1 MSDTILV
8 TFHWKGDTAELQER
22 YNQVLEHVVAVSPA
36 RPLVHLAAPVA
47 DGFKVFDVWTNEEI
61 ARRMVENPEF
71 NLKLKD
77 FGLGDAEIEF
87 TVVHRMGWPISQ
99 SPMYR

>member
-1 MSDTILV
+1 MSDMVLV

-22 YNQVLEHVVAVSPA
+22 YDQVLSHVVEVSPA
-36 RPLVHLAAPVA
+36 RPLVHLAAPTA
-47 DGFKVFDVWTNEEI
+47 DGFQVFDLWTDEKI

-71 NLKLKD
+71 NLKLRD
-77 FGLGDAEIEF
+77 FGLGEAEVEF
-87 TVVHRMGWPISQ
+87 TSVHRMGWPQSA